1 MIITYKLGMFIGWL
15 TKNIKRTRFGNLFDV
30 STLASKKPA
39 FVDFYNPDPMIVLFI
54 TIDIKSA
61 LFV

>member
-54 TIDIKSA
+54 TYGH
-61 LFV
+61 